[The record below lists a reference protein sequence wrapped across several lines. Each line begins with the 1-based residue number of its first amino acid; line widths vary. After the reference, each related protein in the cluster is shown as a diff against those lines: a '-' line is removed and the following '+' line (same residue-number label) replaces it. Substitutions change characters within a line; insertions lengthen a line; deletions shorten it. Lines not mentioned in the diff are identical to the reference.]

1 MNRTSLTLA
10 RLVRPVRGIP
20 TVTVTPSLALT
31 RTISSTPKRSVV
43 APDPTKPSTN
53 QPELPPKGGNNTLLY
68 LVGGLGLAGGA
79 WYYYAQAEN
88 ARLDRERAQFAARE
102 RARTL
107 QGKVE
112 GQAQVVRDK
121 AEVARGRVE
130 GAVRDAQGKYEEV
143 RDSGKEKLRDAR
155 DRVDGAVEDG
165 RAKVEDG
172 RKEVERRVGEAKDS
186 ARE

>member
-10 RLVRPVRGIP
+10 CLARRARGIP
-20 TVTVTPSLALT
+20 TVTTTPAFALA
-31 RTISSTPKRSVV
+31 RTISSTTRRCVV

-53 QPELPPKGGNNTLLY
+53 QPELPRKGGNSTLLY
-68 LVGGLGLAGGA
+68 LVGGLGLAGGV
-79 WYYYAQAEN
+79 WYYYTQAED
-88 ARLDRERAQFAARE
+88 ARLDRQRAEFAVHERVRKLQE
-102 RARTL
+102 RI
-107 QGKVE
+107 E

-121 AEVARGRVE
+121 TEVARGRVE
-130 GAVRDAQGKYEEV
+130 GAVKDAQGKYEEV
-143 RDSGKEKLRDAR
+143 RDAGKEKLRDAR

-165 RAKVEDG
+165 RGRVEDG